1 MISQALEPFLDLL
14 CIATSNELMACLK
27 ERVQQL
33 GFSWFQLCLSPSRNA
48 RACNHMVIGDFPQA
62 FREAYEQAGYAK
74 IDPVQL
80 HCMENVTPIM
90 WTDALFSSPQR
101 VKLRKLALTHGLEY
115 GVTFALHGP
124 QGQFGTLSLTL
135 DASNIDRAQWLIKRQ
150 MGTLLMLR
158 DAALQAALRVMAPV
172 TREVPAAQIKLT
184 QREKEILRWSAF
196 GKTSWE
202 ISNICS
208 CSEANVD
215 FHFKNIRRKFSVSS
229 RSAAVVQAL
238 SMHLIQI

>member
-1 MISQALEPFLDLL
+1 MISQSLEPFLDLL
-14 CIATSNELMACLK
+14 CITNSNELMTCLK
-27 ERVQQL
+27 ERVLQL
-33 GFSWFQLCLSPSRNA
+33 GFGRFQLCLSPSRNA
-48 RACNHMVIGDFPQA
+48 HACNQLVVGNFPQA
-62 FREAYEQAGYAK
+62 LREAYEQAGYAK

-80 HCMENVTPIM
+80 HCMENVTPII
-90 WTDALFSSPQR
+90 WTEALFSSPQR
-101 VKLRKLALTHGLEY
+101 LNLRELALAYGLEY

-124 QGQFGTLSLTL
+124 QGQFGTLSLSL
-135 DASNIDRAQWLIKRQ
+135 EASDIDQAQWLIRRQ
-150 MGTLLMLR
+150 MGILLMLR
-158 DAALQAALRVMAPV
+158 DAVLQAALRVMAQ
-172 TREVPAAQIKLT
+172 TPAAQIKLT
-184 QREKEILRWSAF
+184 QREKEILRWGAF

>member
-14 CIATSNELMACLK
+14 CITTGNELMACLK
-27 ERVQQL
+27 ERVLQL
-33 GFSWFQLCLSPSRNA
+33 GFGRFQLCLSPSRNA
-48 RACNHMVIGDFPQA
+48 HACDQLVIGDFPLA
-62 FREAYEQAGYAK
+62 LREAYEQAGYAK
-74 IDPVQL
+74 IDPLQL
-80 HCMENVTPIM
+80 HCMENVTPIV
-90 WTDALFSSPQR
+90 WTEALFNSPQR
-101 VKLRKLALTHGLEY
+101 LNLRELALAHGLEY

-124 QGQFGTLSLTL
+124 QGQFGTLSLSL
-135 DASNIDRAQWLIKRQ
+135 EASDIDQAQWLIRRQ

-158 DAALQAALRVMAPV
+158 DAALQAALPVMAPV

>member
-14 CIATSNELMACLK
+14 CITTSNDLMDCLK
-27 ERVQQL
+27 ERVLQL
-33 GFSWFQLCLSPSRNA
+33 GFSRFQLCLSPSKNAHVRNEL
-48 RACNHMVIGDFPQA
+48 VIGDYPQA
-62 FREAYEQAGYAK
+62 WRDAYEHAGYAK
-74 IDPVQL
+74 IDPVLL
-80 HCMENVTPIM
+80 HCMQNVTPIV
-90 WTDALFSSPQR
+90 WTEQLYSSPQR
-101 VKLRKLALTHGLEY
+101 HSLRALALTHGLEY

-124 QGQFGTLSLTL
+124 QGQFGTLNLNLQASDIDQAQSL
-135 DASNIDRAQWLIKRQ
+135 IRRQ

-158 DAALQAALRVMAPV
+158 DAALQAALTLVMPV
-172 TREVPAAQIKLT
+172 VPVVPPTLIKLT
-184 QREKEILRWSAF
+184 RREKEVLRWSAF

-215 FHFKNIRRKFSVSS
+215 FHFKNIRRKFSVTT

-238 SMHLIQI
+238 SMQLIQI

>member
-14 CIATSNELMACLK
+14 CITTSNELMACLK
-27 ERVQQL
+27 ERMQQL
-33 GFSWFQLCLSPSRNA
+33 GFSRFQLCLNPGRNA
-48 RACNHMVIGDFPQA
+48 RACNNLVIEDFPQA

-101 VKLRKLALTHGLEY
+101 IKLRKLALAHGLEH

-124 QGQFGTLSLTL
+124 QSQFGTLSVSLE
-135 DASNIDRAQWLIKRQ
+135 ASNIDQAQWLIKRQ